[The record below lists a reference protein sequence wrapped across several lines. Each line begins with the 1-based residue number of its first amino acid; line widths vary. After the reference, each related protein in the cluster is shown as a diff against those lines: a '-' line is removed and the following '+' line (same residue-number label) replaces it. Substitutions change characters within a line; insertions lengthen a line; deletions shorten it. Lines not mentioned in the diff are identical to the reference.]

1 MAILE
6 AKSITKY
13 FGGLAAVKDVSF
25 EVAAD
30 EILGIIGPNGA
41 GKTTIF
47 NLITRCYPLT
57 HGEIVFDNKKISSGY
72 STHVIIKL
80 GIGRTFQKPKPL
92 SRMTVLENLMTS
104 AFVRTANIGEARE
117 GALKVLEFTEFVD
130 KSDVLASSLTIAD
143 RKKLEISRA
152 LATKPKLLLLDEVAA
167 GLNPKEMLAIIK
179 LIEKIRERGITII
192 AIEHVMKFIMSVSDR
207 ILVLHHGNKIA
218 EGLPQKVANNKAV
231 IDAYLGESYA

>member
-6 AKSITKY
+6 AKNITKY
-13 FGGLAAVKDVSF
+13 FGGLAAVNDVSF
-25 EVAAD
+25 EVANN

-57 HGEIVFDNKKISSGY
+57 YGEIFFDNKKISSGY
-72 STHVIIKL
+72 STHAIIKL
-80 GIGRTFQKPKPL
+80 GIGRTFQKPRPL

-104 AFVRTANIGEARE
+104 AFIRTANIREARE
-117 GALKVLEFTEFVD
+117 EALKVLEFTEFID
-130 KSDVLASSLTIAD
+130 KRDVIASSLTIAD

-167 GLNPKEMLAIIK
+167 GLNPKETLAIIK

-192 AIEHVMKFIMSVSDR
+192 AIEHVMKFIMSISDR
-207 ILVLHHGNKIA
+207 ILVIHHGRKIA
-218 EGLPQKVANNKAV
+218 EGLPKEVANNKEV
-231 IDAYLGESYA
+231 IDAYLGETYA